1 MLAKIPLL
9 YICSLTPN

>member
-9 YICSLTPN
+9 YICSLTPK